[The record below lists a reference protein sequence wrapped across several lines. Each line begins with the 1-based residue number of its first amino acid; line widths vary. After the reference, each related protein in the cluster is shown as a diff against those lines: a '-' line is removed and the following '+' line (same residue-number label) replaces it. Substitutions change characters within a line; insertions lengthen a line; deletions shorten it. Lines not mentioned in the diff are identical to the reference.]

1 MLEFR
6 KYGAFTGGL
15 AQIHGDFSVQQIL
28 TQTCI
33 DAKTEISLRL
43 VFNLHRLGAM
53 GDLQKMAELFWFG
66 CEFAVGCVLFA
77 YLLENA
83 MMIDCITQRG
93 PDAKK
98 GVSGASFGGFCNSI
112 KSGLRV
118 QKRV

>member
-43 VFNLHRLGAM
+43 VFNLHRVGVV
-53 GDLQKMAELFWFG
+53 GVLQKMADLFWSG

-83 MMIDCITQRG
+83 LTINCITQRG
-93 PDAKK
+93 PDAKR
-98 GVSGASFGGFCNSI
+98 
-112 KSGLRV
+112 GLRRNV
-118 QKRV
+118 RWVL